1 MPDFAYIARDLSGNR
16 VTGKL
21 TAATAHEALSML
33 GQKALFPVQ
42 VEAEK
47 PSALSILPARR
58 IKAQL
63 MATTF
68 GQLADLLRSGV
79 PLLRS
84 LDVVQKQS
92 SNQRLTDVLAEVR
105 GRVEEGA
112 SLAEAMARFP
122 RVFSE
127 MAISM
132 VRAGGEGGFLEDA
145 LDHVAD
151 FTEKQEDIKSR
162 TLGALAYPG
171 FLSVVGTLVVT
182 GLIVFIV
189 PKFEVLFARL
199 KERGELPIFTEWL
212 LALSNL
218 LQHWGLLILGLLAAG
233 IVYLKMK
240 LATEEG
246 RLLADRLKLRIPLA
260 GKIFLNMAVARFCR
274 VLGTLLKNGVPI
286 LRSLQISNEAAGNR
300 VLSAA
305 IRDASENIS
314 SGEALAAPLGA
325 CGHFPPAV
333 VEMIAVA
340 EESNTLEKV
349 LTDIAEGLERR
360 TWRQLDLFVRLLEP
374 LMLLVLAAVVL
385 VVVIALL
392 LPVIKMSTTI
402 G

>member
-21 TAATAHEALSML
+21 TAGTAQEALSML

-47 PSALSILPARR
+47 PNSLSFLPARR

-92 SNQRLTDVLAEVR
+92 SNERLSTVLAEVR

-112 SLAEAMARFP
+112 SLAEAMARYP

-171 FLSVVGTLVVT
+171 FLAVVGTLVVT

-212 LALSNL
+212 LGLSNL
-218 LQHWGLLILGLLAAG
+218 LQSWGLLIAGLLVAG
-233 IVYLKMK
+233 TVYLKMK
-240 LATEEG
+240 LATEDG

-314 SGEALAAPLGA
+314 SGESLAAPLAA

-402 G
+402 A

>member
-1 MPDFAYIARDLSGNR
+1 

-21 TAATAHEALSML
+21 SAASAQEALSML

-42 VEAEK
+42 VEADK
-47 PSALSILPARR
+47 AAGLSFLPPRKV
-58 IKAQL
+58 KAQL

-84 LDVVQKQS
+84 LEVVQKQS
-92 SNQRLTDVLAEVR
+92 SNERLSTVLAEVR
-105 GRVEEGA
+105 GRVEEGS

-122 RVFSE
+122 RIFSE
-127 MAISM
+127 MAVSM
-132 VRAGGEGGFLEDA
+132 IRAGGEGGFLEDS

-171 FLSVVGTLVVT
+171 FLAVVGTLVVT

-189 PKFEVLFARL
+189 PKFEVLFTRL
-199 KERGELPIFTEWL
+199 KERGELPLFTEWL
-212 LALSNL
+212 LWTSHF
-218 LQHWGLLILGLLAAG
+218 LQAWGLLVVGVLVAAF
-233 IVYLKMK
+233 VYVKMK

-246 RLLADRLKLRIPLA
+246 RFLADRLKLRIPLA

-286 LRSLQISNEAAGNR
+286 LRSLQISNDATGNR

-314 SGEALAAPLGA
+314 SGAALAAPLA
-325 CGHFPPAV
+325 ASGHFPPAV

-340 EESNTLEKV
+340 EESKTLEKV

-374 LMLLVLAAVVL
+374 VMLLLLATVVL
-385 VVVIALL
+385 IVVIALL